1 MKQGIHFR
9 SILIA
14 CLIISIGQ
22 LSMGLVMPSLP
33 WIAKDFSI
41 SLDQA
46 QLLVSI
52 YLLGFGPSQFIYG
65 PISDALGR
73 KKVLLTG
80 LLIAMSGL
88 VMIIFASDTFVGM
101 VMGRFLQ
108 GLGTGCCAVLARA
121 STRDR
126 FSGSELP
133 VALSYIAMAASIT
146 PLIAPVI
153 GGFINFHFGW
163 SMVFISLLGYVSIA
177 WVIFAFRFTE
187 TIPKRSSIPSAKSM
201 LRQYRDL
208 LSTRYFM
215 SFASI
220 SWLNFSL
227 MITTV
232 SVMPFIMQDQIGMTS
247 DEYAMW
253 ALIPALGMLVGTTIC
268 NRVRPVIGNKKM
280 LLCTPF
286 LHISA
291 ALWLFFC
298 SVEPLPLMLG
308 QLLMILGNGIALP
321 CAQALVMQPYKKRAG
336 AAAAMSGGG
345 QMIVSSLVS
354 LTLVQLGLS
363 QAWHLSIVIALFSAL
378 TLTSILRG
386 FSAPLPQEH
395 TGDGVTQ
402 SA

>member
-1 MKQGIHFR
+1 MSRPINFR
-9 SILIA
+9 TILLA
-14 CLIISIGQ
+14 CLIISVGQ

-65 PISDALGR
+65 PVSDALGR
-73 KKVLLTG
+73 KKVLLMG

-88 VMIIFASDTFVGM
+88 LMIIFLSDTFTGM

-126 FSGSELP
+126 FSGDELP
-133 VALSYIAMAASIT
+133 VAMSYIAMAASIT

-163 SMVFISLLGYVSIA
+163 SMVFISLLGYVSLA
-177 WVIFAFRFTE
+177 WVIIAFKFTE
-187 TIPKRSSIPSAKSM
+187 TIAKRSVIPSPRNM
-201 LRQYRDL
+201 LFQYRDL
-208 LSTRYFM
+208 VTSRYFM

-247 DEYAMW
+247 DQYAMW
-253 ALIPALGMLVGTTIC
+253 ALIPALGMLGGTTIC
-268 NRVRPVIGNKKM
+268 NRVRPIIGNKRM
-280 LLCTPF
+280 LLCSPF
-286 LHISA
+286 LHLSA
-291 ALWLFFC
+291 AIWLFFC
-298 SVEPLPLMLG
+298 PVEPLYLMLG

-321 CAQALVMQPYKKRAG
+321 CAQAMVMQPYKKQAG

-363 QAWHLSIVIALFSAL
+363 QAWHLSIVIVVFAAI
-378 TLTSILRG
+378 TLTNIQRG
-386 FSAPLPQEH
+386 FGADQPSEQ
-395 TGDGVTQ
+395 
-402 SA
+402 

>member
-1 MKQGIHFR
+1 MSRPINFR
-9 SILIA
+9 TILLA
-14 CLIISIGQ
+14 CLIISVGQ

-65 PISDALGR
+65 PVSDALGR

-88 VMIIFASDTFVGM
+88 LMIIFLSDTFTGM

-126 FSGSELP
+126 FSGDELP
-133 VALSYIAMAASIT
+133 VAMSYIAMTASIT

-163 SMVFISLLGYVSIA
+163 SMVFISLLGYVSLA
-177 WVIFAFRFTE
+177 WVIIAFKFTE
-187 TIPKRSSIPSAKSM
+187 TIAKRSVIPSPRNM
-201 LRQYRDL
+201 LFQYRDL
-208 LSTRYFM
+208 VTSRYFM

-247 DEYAMW
+247 DQYAMW
-253 ALIPALGMLVGTTIC
+253 ALIPALGMLGGTTIC
-268 NRVRPVIGNKKM
+268 NRVRPIIGNKRM
-280 LLCTPF
+280 LFCSPF
-286 LHISA
+286 LHLSA
-291 ALWLFFC
+291 AIWLFFC
-298 SVEPLPLMLG
+298 PVEPLYLMLG

-321 CAQALVMQPYKKRAG
+321 CAQAMVMQPYKKQAG

-363 QAWHLSIVIALFSAL
+363 QAWHLSIVIVVFAAI
-378 TLTSILRG
+378 TLTNIQRG
-386 FSAPLPQEH
+386 FGADQPSEQ
-395 TGDGVTQ
+395 
-402 SA
+402 

>member
-1 MKQGIHFR
+1 MSRPINFR
-9 SILIA
+9 TILLA
-14 CLIISIGQ
+14 CLIISVGQ

-65 PISDALGR
+65 PVSDALGR

-88 VMIIFASDTFVGM
+88 LMIIFLSDTFTGM

-108 GLGTGCCAVLARA
+108 GLGNGCCAVLARA

-126 FSGSELP
+126 FSGDELP
-133 VALSYIAMAASIT
+133 VAMSYIAMAASIT

-163 SMVFISLLGYVSIA
+163 SMVFISLLGYVSLA
-177 WVIFAFRFTE
+177 WVIIAFKFTE
-187 TIPKRSSIPSAKSM
+187 TIAKRSVIPSPRNM
-201 LRQYRDL
+201 LFQYRDL
-208 LSTRYFM
+208 VTSRYFM

-247 DEYAMW
+247 DQYAMW
-253 ALIPALGMLVGTTIC
+253 ALIPALGMLGGTTIC
-268 NRVRPVIGNKKM
+268 NRVRPIIGNKRM
-280 LLCTPF
+280 LLCSPF
-286 LHISA
+286 LHLSA
-291 ALWLFFC
+291 AIWLFFC
-298 SVEPLPLMLG
+298 PVETLYLMLG

-321 CAQALVMQPYKKRAG
+321 CAQAMVMQPYKKQAG

-363 QAWHLSIVIALFSAL
+363 QAWHLSIVIVVFAAI
-378 TLTSILRG
+378 TLTNILRG
-386 FSAPLPQEH
+386 FGAEQPSEQ
-395 TGDGVTQ
+395 
-402 SA
+402 

>member
-1 MKQGIHFR
+1 MSRPINFR
-9 SILIA
+9 TILLA
-14 CLIISIGQ
+14 CLIISVGQ

-65 PISDALGR
+65 PVSDALGR

-88 VMIIFASDTFVGM
+88 LMIIFLSDTFTGM

-126 FSGSELP
+126 FSGDELP
-133 VALSYIAMAASIT
+133 VAMSYIAMAASIT

-163 SMVFISLLGYVSIA
+163 SMVFISLLGYVSLA
-177 WVIFAFRFTE
+177 WVVIAFKFTE
-187 TIPKRSSIPSAKSM
+187 TIAKRSVIPSPRNM
-201 LRQYRDL
+201 LFQYRDL
-208 LSTRYFM
+208 VTSRYFM

-247 DEYAMW
+247 DQYAMW
-253 ALIPALGMLVGTTIC
+253 ALIPALGMLGGTTIC
-268 NRVRPVIGNKKM
+268 NRVRPIIGNKRM
-280 LLCTPF
+280 LLCSPF
-286 LHISA
+286 LHLSA
-291 ALWLFFC
+291 AIWLFFC
-298 SVEPLPLMLG
+298 PVEPLYLMLG

-321 CAQALVMQPYKKRAG
+321 CAQAMVMQPYKKQAG

-345 QMIVSSLVS
+345 QMIVSSLIS

-363 QAWHLSIVIALFSAL
+363 QAWHLSIVIVVFAAI
-378 TLTSILRG
+378 TLTNIQRG
-386 FSAPLPQEH
+386 FGAEQPSEQ
-395 TGDGVTQ
+395 
-402 SA
+402 

>member
-1 MKQGIHFR
+1 MTDKSFWR
-9 SILIA
+9 TLALA
-14 CLIISIGQ
+14 CLIISVGQ
-22 LSMGLVMPSLP
+22 LSTGLVFPSLP
-33 WIAKDFSI
+33 WIAKDFDI

-52 YLLGFGPSQFIYG
+52 YLLGFGPSQFLYG

-73 KKVLLTG
+73 KKVLLAG
-80 LLIAMSGL
+80 LLIALCGL
-88 VMIIFASDTFVGM
+88 FMIIALNHSFTGM

-126 FSGSELP
+126 FNGAELP
-133 VALSYIAMAASIT
+133 LAMSYIAMAASIT
-146 PLIAPVI
+146 PLLAPVL

-163 SMVFISLLGYVSIA
+163 TMVFVSLFGYVSFA
-177 WVIFAFRFTE
+177 WLVFAFRFQE
-187 TIPKRSSIPSAKSM
+187 TMKCTSKVPSPKQMA
-201 LRQYRDL
+201 RQYWQL
-208 LSTRYFM
+208 ISSRYFM

-232 SVMPFIMQDQIGMTS
+232 SVMPFIMQNQIGMTS

-253 ALIPALGMLVGTTIC
+253 ALIPAMGMLMGTTLC
-268 NRVRPVIGNKKM
+268 NRIRPKIGSRKM
-280 LLCTPF
+280 LLYTPV
-286 LHISA
+286 LHAFA

-298 SVEPLPLMLG
+298 PLEPLYLMLG

-321 CAQALVMQPYKKRAG
+321 CAQAMVMQPYKKQAG

-345 QMIVSSLVS
+345 QMIASSIVSMS
-354 LTLVQLGLS
+354 LVQLGLS
-363 QAWHLSIVIALFSAL
+363 QPWHLSIVIAVFAL
-378 TLTSILRG
+378 ITLSNIIRG
-386 FSAPLPQEH
+386 FKVSPDVQP
-395 TGDGVTQ
+395 T
-402 SA
+402 

>member
-1 MKQGIHFR
+1 MSRPINFR
-9 SILIA
+9 TILLA
-14 CLIISIGQ
+14 CLIISVGQ

-65 PISDALGR
+65 PVSDALGR

-88 VMIIFASDTFVGM
+88 LMIIFLSDTFTGM

-126 FSGSELP
+126 FSGDELP
-133 VALSYIAMAASIT
+133 VAMSYIAMAASIT

-163 SMVFISLLGYVSIA
+163 SMVFISLLGYVSLA
-177 WVIFAFRFTE
+177 WVIIAFKFTE
-187 TIPKRSSIPSAKSM
+187 TIAKRSVIPSSRNM
-201 LRQYRDL
+201 LFQYRDL
-208 LSTRYFM
+208 VKSRYFM

-247 DEYAMW
+247 DQYAMW
-253 ALIPALGMLVGTTIC
+253 ALIPALGMLGGTTIC
-268 NRVRPVIGNKKM
+268 NRVRPIIGNKRM
-280 LLCTPF
+280 LLCSPF
-286 LHISA
+286 LHLSA
-291 ALWLFFC
+291 AIWLFFC
-298 SVEPLPLMLG
+298 PVEPLYLMLG

-321 CAQALVMQPYKKRAG
+321 CAQAMVMQPYKKQAG

-363 QAWHLSIVIALFSAL
+363 QAWHLSIVIVVFAAI
-378 TLTSILRG
+378 TLTNIQRG
-386 FSAPLPQEH
+386 FGAEQPSEQ
-395 TGDGVTQ
+395 
-402 SA
+402 

>member
-1 MKQGIHFR
+1 MSRPINFR
-9 SILIA
+9 TILLA
-14 CLIISIGQ
+14 CLIISVGQ

-65 PISDALGR
+65 PVSDALGR

-88 VMIIFASDTFVGM
+88 LMIIFLSDTFTGM

-126 FSGSELP
+126 FSGDELP
-133 VALSYIAMAASIT
+133 VAMSYIAMAASIT

-163 SMVFISLLGYVSIA
+163 SMVFISLLGYVSLA
-177 WVIFAFRFTE
+177 WVIIAFKFTE
-187 TIPKRSSIPSAKSM
+187 TIAKRSVIPSPRNM
-201 LRQYRDL
+201 LFQYRDL
-208 LSTRYFM
+208 VTSLYFM

-247 DEYAMW
+247 DQYAMW
-253 ALIPALGMLVGTTIC
+253 ALIPALGMLGGTTIC
-268 NRVRPVIGNKKM
+268 NRVRPIIGNKRM
-280 LLCTPF
+280 LLCSPF
-286 LHISA
+286 LHLSA
-291 ALWLFFC
+291 AIWLFFC
-298 SVEPLPLMLG
+298 PVEPLYLMLG

-321 CAQALVMQPYKKRAG
+321 CAQAMVMQPYKKQAG

-363 QAWHLSIVIALFSAL
+363 QAWHLSIVIVVFAAI
-378 TLTSILRG
+378 TLTNILRG
-386 FSAPLPQEH
+386 FGAEQPSEQ
-395 TGDGVTQ
+395 
-402 SA
+402 

>member
-1 MKQGIHFR
+1 MSRPINFR
-9 SILIA
+9 TILLA
-14 CLIISIGQ
+14 CLIISVGQ

-65 PISDALGR
+65 PVSDALGR

-88 VMIIFASDTFVGM
+88 LMIIFLSDTFTGM

-126 FSGSELP
+126 FSGDELP
-133 VALSYIAMAASIT
+133 VAMSYIAMTASIT

-163 SMVFISLLGYVSIA
+163 SMVFISLLGYVSLA
-177 WVIFAFRFTE
+177 WVIIAFKFTE
-187 TIPKRSSIPSAKSM
+187 TIAKRSVIPSPRNM
-201 LRQYRDL
+201 LFQYRDL
-208 LSTRYFM
+208 VTSRYFM

-247 DEYAMW
+247 DQYAMW
-253 ALIPALGMLVGTTIC
+253 ALIPALGMLGGTTIC
-268 NRVRPVIGNKKM
+268 NRVRPIIGNKRM
-280 LLCTPF
+280 LLCSPF
-286 LHISA
+286 LHLSA
-291 ALWLFFC
+291 AIWLFFC
-298 SVEPLPLMLG
+298 PVEPLYLMLG

-321 CAQALVMQPYKKRAG
+321 CAQAMVMQPYKKQAG

-363 QAWHLSIVIALFSAL
+363 QAWHLSIVIVVFAAI
-378 TLTSILRG
+378 TLTNIQRG
-386 FSAPLPQEH
+386 FGADQPSEQ
-395 TGDGVTQ
+395 
-402 SA
+402 

>member
-1 MKQGIHFR
+1 MSRPINFR
-9 SILIA
+9 TILLA
-14 CLIISIGQ
+14 CLIISVGQ

-65 PISDALGR
+65 PVSDALGR

-88 VMIIFASDTFVGM
+88 LMIIYLSDTFTGI

-126 FSGSELP
+126 FSGDELP
-133 VALSYIAMAASIT
+133 VAMSYIAMAASIT

-163 SMVFISLLGYVSIA
+163 SMVFISLLGYVSLA
-177 WVIFAFRFTE
+177 WVIIAFKFTE
-187 TIPKRSSIPSAKSM
+187 TIAKRSVIPSPRNM
-201 LRQYRDL
+201 LFQYRDL
-208 LSTRYFM
+208 VTSRYFM

-247 DEYAMW
+247 DQYAMW
-253 ALIPALGMLVGTTIC
+253 ALIPALGMLGGTTIC
-268 NRVRPVIGNKKM
+268 NRVRPIIGNKRM
-280 LLCTPF
+280 LLCSPF
-286 LHISA
+286 LHLSA
-291 ALWLFFC
+291 AIWLFFC
-298 SVEPLPLMLG
+298 PVEPLYLMLG

-321 CAQALVMQPYKKRAG
+321 CAQAMVMQPYKKQAG

-363 QAWHLSIVIALFSAL
+363 QAWHLSIVIVVFAAI
-378 TLTSILRG
+378 TLTNIQRG
-386 FSAPLPQEH
+386 FGAEQPSEQ
-395 TGDGVTQ
+395 
-402 SA
+402 

>member
-1 MKQGIHFR
+1 MSRPINFR
-9 SILIA
+9 TILLA
-14 CLIISIGQ
+14 CLIISVGQ

-65 PISDALGR
+65 PVSDALGR

-88 VMIIFASDTFVGM
+88 LMIIFLSDTFTGM

-126 FSGSELP
+126 FSGDELP
-133 VALSYIAMAASIT
+133 VAMSYIAMAASIT

-163 SMVFISLLGYVSIA
+163 SMVFISLLGYVSLA
-177 WVIFAFRFTE
+177 WVIIAFKFTE
-187 TIPKRSSIPSAKSM
+187 TIAKRSVIPSPRNM
-201 LRQYRDL
+201 LFQYRDL
-208 LSTRYFM
+208 VTSRYFM

-247 DEYAMW
+247 DQYAMW
-253 ALIPALGMLVGTTIC
+253 ALIPALGMLGGTTIC
-268 NRVRPVIGNKKM
+268 NRVRPIIGNKRM
-280 LLCTPF
+280 LLCSPF
-286 LHISA
+286 LHLSA
-291 ALWLFFC
+291 AIWLFFFP
-298 SVEPLPLMLG
+298 VEPLYLMLG

-321 CAQALVMQPYKKRAG
+321 CAQAMVMQPYKKQAG

-363 QAWHLSIVIALFSAL
+363 QAWHLSIVIVVFAAI
-378 TLTSILRG
+378 TLTNIQRG
-386 FSAPLPQEH
+386 FGAEQPSEQ
-395 TGDGVTQ
+395 
-402 SA
+402 

>member
-1 MKQGIHFR
+1 MSRPINFR
-9 SILIA
+9 TILLA
-14 CLIISIGQ
+14 CLIISVGQ

-41 SLDQA
+41 SLDQT

-65 PISDALGR
+65 PVSDALGR

-88 VMIIFASDTFVGM
+88 LMIIFLSDTFTGM

-126 FSGSELP
+126 FSGDELP
-133 VALSYIAMAASIT
+133 VAMSYIAMAASIT

-163 SMVFISLLGYVSIA
+163 SMVFISLLGYVSLA
-177 WVIFAFRFTE
+177 WVIIAFKFTE
-187 TIPKRSSIPSAKSM
+187 TIAKRSVIPSPRNM
-201 LRQYRDL
+201 LFQYRDL
-208 LSTRYFM
+208 VTSRYFM

-247 DEYAMW
+247 DQYAMW
-253 ALIPALGMLVGTTIC
+253 ALIPALGMLGGTTIC
-268 NRVRPVIGNKKM
+268 NRVRPIIGNKRM
-280 LLCTPF
+280 LLCSPF
-286 LHISA
+286 LHLSA
-291 ALWLFFC
+291 AIWLFFC
-298 SVEPLPLMLG
+298 PVEPLYLMLG

-321 CAQALVMQPYKKRAG
+321 CAQAMVMQPYKKQAG

-354 LTLVQLGLS
+354 LILVQLGLS
-363 QAWHLSIVIALFSAL
+363 QAWHLSIVIVVFAAI
-378 TLTSILRG
+378 TLTNIQRG
-386 FSAPLPQEH
+386 FGADQPSEQ
-395 TGDGVTQ
+395 
-402 SA
+402 

>member
-1 MKQGIHFR
+1 MSRPINFR
-9 SILIA
+9 TILLA
-14 CLIISIGQ
+14 CLIISVGQ

-65 PISDALGR
+65 PVSDALGR

-88 VMIIFASDTFVGM
+88 LMIIFLSDTFTGM

-108 GLGTGCCAVLARA
+108 GLGAGCCAVLARA

-126 FSGSELP
+126 FSGDELP
-133 VALSYIAMAASIT
+133 VAMSYIAMAASIT

-163 SMVFISLLGYVSIA
+163 SMVFISLLGYVSLA
-177 WVIFAFRFTE
+177 WVIIAFKFTE
-187 TIPKRSSIPSAKSM
+187 TIAKRSVIPSPRNM
-201 LRQYRDL
+201 LFQYRDL
-208 LSTRYFM
+208 VTSRYFM

-247 DEYAMW
+247 DQYAMW
-253 ALIPALGMLVGTTIC
+253 ALIPALGMLGGTTVC
-268 NRVRPVIGNKKM
+268 NRVRPIIGNKRM
-280 LLCTPF
+280 LLCSPF
-286 LHISA
+286 LHLSA
-291 ALWLFFC
+291 AIWLFFC
-298 SVEPLPLMLG
+298 PVEPLYLMLG

-321 CAQALVMQPYKKRAG
+321 CAQAMVMQPYKKQAG

-363 QAWHLSIVIALFSAL
+363 QAWHLSIVIVVFAAI
-378 TLTSILRG
+378 TLTNIQRG
-386 FSAPLPQEH
+386 FGAEQPSEQ
-395 TGDGVTQ
+395 
-402 SA
+402 